1 MALRNFYADVNI
13 KGEFTSQKLTIENG
27 YSFPIADGITGQIL
41 ATNGLG
47 VLQFVN
53 PSSLAILTTASIING
68 TGITWS
74 QVSPGVLQGNI
85 NLSSFSTSN
94 LIEGTR
100 LYFTNNRAD
109 NRVAAVIGNGTGLT
123 WTYSGP
129 GNNTLVG
136 NINLSPF
143 STSNLSEGTNLY
155 FTNERVDDRVAA
167 LLKNGT
173 TGTGP
178 APLSWIYNDPLNILT
193 PVISLAPFNTDALAE
208 GIINLYFTNNRAI
221 SAVAGALQNSPTIT
235 WSYNSILQQIT
246 ATANVPGTPLTVEEN
261 GSVIGSRSTLNFI
274 DGLNTTVSISEDVL
288 NNKINVQIDSSG
300 GGTSPYGEPWGIFDT
315 SGNVTTYPTF
325 SAAKAA
331 ANPLETI
338 HMFCNVTENSDITLD
353 VSGVAVDFNGHIYTL
368 DVDSD
373 TPAITASSNT
383 ESFLYNGVIIRAG
396 ATSTLN
402 SSPAG
407 GGIVIYSEAEILH
420 LNGLLLASSNDGDS
434 IGIYGRTTSI
444 LSNNITVTANSYSG
458 TAYPI
463 YVDDSDAITTTR
475 ISNIHI
481 FDGGTIYVNRAI
493 LSNITGVIDVLIS
506 EDSNLSEINVDGRLV
521 ILRGRV
527 INSSFLNSTNGENS
541 ITLTGT
547 EMINV
552 NGINEN
558 ITQGNGI
565 LITGNISGSPFATLF
580 NCYGEGYGDLS
591 SGISIKD
598 CAGTEYLLDNCTG
611 VGKNEAAGI
620 ELDGADSISIV
631 NSRSTSDVIG
641 LSVGST
647 GGNHKIINITID
659 SQGAGALFN
668 NNQTIYQGITINST
682 GDGDPG
688 LELTQ
693 SNIIV
698 NGFNIISNGIGILCG
713 TGSNGSQLINGNI
726 LSIKDDTRAH
736 GIILQEACKVI
747 KSSITVTNS
756 IANCLYSEDP
766 ITASYAQNYL
776 AGASTSITANITQ
789 GISDLATIDNKGNI
803 SV

>member
-1 MALRNFYADVNI
+1 MSLRNFYTDV
-13 KGEFTSQKLTIENG
+13 KVEGEITSQKLTIEG
-27 YSFPIADGITGQIL
+27 RYSFPDADGLVGQIL

-47 VLQFVN
+47 QTQFVD

-74 QVSPGVLQGNI
+74 QVSPGVLQGNV
-85 NLSSFSTSN
+85 NLSPFSTSN

-100 LYFTNNRAD
+100 LYFTNSRAD

-129 GNNTLVG
+129 GNNTLIG
-136 NINLSPF
+136 NVSLAPF

-173 TGTGP
+173 TGTGS

-208 GIINLYFTNNRAI
+208 GITNLYFTNNRAI
-221 SAVAGALQNSPTIT
+221 ASVAGALQNSPTVT

-246 ATANVPGTPLTVEEN
+246 ATANVPGIPLTVEEN
-261 GSVIGSRSTLNFI
+261 GSVIGSRHTLNFI

-325 SAAKAA
+325 SAARAA
-331 ANPLETI
+331 SNPLETI
-338 HMFCNVTENSDITLD
+338 HMFCNVTETNDVALDI
-353 VSGVAVDFNGHIYTL
+353 SGISVDFNGHVYTL

-373 TPAITASSNT
+373 TPAITASAST
-383 ESFLYNGVIIRAG
+383 SAFLYNGVIIRTG
-396 ATSTLN
+396 ATSTLD

-407 GGIVIYSEAEILH
+407 GGIVIYSEANILH
-420 LNGLLLASSNDGDS
+420 LDGLLLASSNDGDS
-434 IGIYGRTTSI
+434 IGIYGRATNI
-444 LSNNITVTANSYSG
+444 LSNKITVTANSSSG

-463 YVDDSDAITTTR
+463 YVDDSDTLLSTR

-481 FDGGTIYVNRAI
+481 FDGGTVYVNRAN

-506 EDSNLSEINVDGRLV
+506 EDSNLSEINVNGRLV
-521 ILRGRV
+521 ALGGRV
-527 INSSFLNSTNGENS
+527 INSSFLNSTEGENS

-552 NGINEN
+552 NGLSEN

-565 LITGNISGSPFATLF
+565 LITGSTVGIAFANLI
-580 NCYGEGYGDLS
+580 NCYGEGES
-591 SGISIKD
+591 MNSAGIAIKD

-611 VGKNEAAGI
+611 VGKNDAAGI
-620 ELDGADSISIV
+620 VLDEADSISIV
-631 NSRSTSDVIG
+631 NSSAISNSIG
-641 LSVGST
+641 LLVGPT
-647 GGNHKIINITID
+647 GGNNKIINITID
-659 SQGAGALFN
+659 SDGAGAILD
-668 NNQTIYQGITINST
+668 NNQTLYQDLTINSA
-682 GDGDPG
+682 GENEPG
-688 LELTQ
+688 LQLDNN
-693 SNIIV
+693 NIIV
-698 NGFNIISNGIGILCG
+698 NRFNIISNGIGILCDSG
-713 TGSNGSQLINGNI
+713 ANDSRLINGNI
-726 LSIKDDTRAH
+726 LCIRNDAGAH
-736 GIILQEACKVI
+736 GISLQDKCEVI
-747 KSSITVTNS
+747 KSSITVTNLS
-756 IANCLYSEDP
+756 ANCLHSTRP
-766 ITASYAQNYL
+766 ITVNYTQNYL
-776 AGASTSITANITQ
+776 AGATTSINANITQ
-789 GISDLATIDNKGNI
+789 GIIITMDTQGNI